1 MDWIAPIVLQ
11 SSIVATIALVVTLVA
26 LMLPTDT
33 CFKRYELRH
42 LPYIFDTICVAILKV
57 SLKYGLDCS
66 DCPAVQHRCNH
77 YLGSDSDGFDA
88 SNGHLLQKIR
98 ASPFTPYI
106 FQCNLCCDIESSS
119 EVWIGLL
126 RLSCSPA

>member
-1 MDWIAPIVLQ
+1 
-11 SSIVATIALVVTLVA
+11 
-26 LMLPTDT
+26 
-33 CFKRYELRH
+33 
-42 LPYIFDTICVAILKV
+42 LPYIYSNAICVAILKV

-77 YLGSDSDGFDA
+77 CLGSDSDGFDA

-98 ASPFTPYI
+98 ASPFTLYI
-106 FQCNLCCDIESSS
+106 RCNLCCDIESFS

-126 RLSCSPA
+126 RLSCSPASLQPLPG